1 MKLCDVRMDNP
12 ILMFHLSRGHILFH
26 FFSYFQD
33 AESDEDDFMWRNW
46 NTYFVSI
53 WQEYKILQQDEWAA
67 PASLLNLYPERRVFK
82 ELWGMLRTV
91 VLYN

>member
-33 AESDEDDFMWRNW
+33 DESDEDDFM
-46 NTYFVSI
+46 
-53 WQEYKILQQDEWAA
+53 
-67 PASLLNLYPERRVFK
+67 
-82 ELWGMLRTV
+82 
-91 VLYN
+91 